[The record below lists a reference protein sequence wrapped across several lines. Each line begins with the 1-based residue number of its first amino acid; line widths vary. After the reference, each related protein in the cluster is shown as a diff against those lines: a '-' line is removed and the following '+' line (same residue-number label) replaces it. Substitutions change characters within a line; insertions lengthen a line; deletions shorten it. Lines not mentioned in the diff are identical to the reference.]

1 MLFRSIFL
9 ECELCGG
16 KRYKSEILEVKIKGS
31 DGSHKNISDVL
42 DMTVSQALEFFKAF
56 PKIVK
61 KLQYLDVV
69 GLGYIKLGQ
78 SGTTLSGGEAQR
90 VKLAY
95 HLAFQEINMKT
106 LFVFDEPTTGL
117 HYYDIAKLIKC
128 FNELINKGNSV
139 LVVEHNLEVIKCAD
153 YIIDLGPG
161 SGDAGGYIVAEGTP
175 EEIKQNPASITGKYL
190 EL

>member
-1 MLFRSIFL
+1 M
-9 ECELCGG
+9 
-16 KRYKSEILEVKIKGS
+16 EVK
-31 DGSHKNISDVL
+31 DTNLSDVL
-42 DMTVSQALEFFKAF
+42 DMTVSQALEFFKSF
-56 PKIVK
+56 PKIIK
-61 KLQYLDVV
+61 RLQYLDFV

-95 HLAFQEINMKT
+95 HLAFQEANMKT
-106 LFVFDEPTTGL
+106 LFIFDEPTTGL